1 VQVGWQSLARR
12 IVPVAPFPAPA
23 CTNRRKIMSED
34 NISHGTLPA
43 DKSAADGKMAGLISK
58 MQTVKSV
65 WDKAPEGAK
74 KANALRHYQSA
85 EKAQKAGNDAEAIRE
100 LDEAT
105 KALT

>member
-1 VQVGWQSLARR
+1 
-12 IVPVAPFPAPA
+12 
-23 CTNRRKIMSED
+23 MSD
-34 NISHGTLPA
+34 DHKKHDSTPA
-43 DKSAADGKMAGLISK
+43 DKTSTDGKMAGIVSK

-105 KALT
+105 KALA